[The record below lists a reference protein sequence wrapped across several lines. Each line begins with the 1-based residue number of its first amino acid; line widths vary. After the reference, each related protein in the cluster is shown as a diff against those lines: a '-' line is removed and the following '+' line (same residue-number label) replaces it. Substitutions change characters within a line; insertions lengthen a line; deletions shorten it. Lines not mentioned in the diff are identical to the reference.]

1 MKSSPVGQQ
10 QLNAFHIALVDDRV
24 LPQGAF
30 ALARFGAQDMAA
42 KRLVVD
48 DFTGA
53 RLLEPLG
60 GGAVGFDF
68 RHIRISFAN
77 DEY

>member
-1 MKSSPVGQQ
+1 
-10 QLNAFHIALVDDRV
+10 
-24 LPQGAF
+24 
-30 ALARFGAQDMAA
+30 MAA